1 MPKNTYTLEPF
12 KLSSFI
18 TNKEWKDFIDNG
30 GYKNFR
36 YWLSDG
42 WDFIKKN
49 KIDKPLYWLDQ
60 NNYFTLS
67 GVKKIDNDAPV
78 SHISYYEANAYA
90 NYKKSRLPNEFEI
103 EYVLK
108 NTSKKGNFLENN
120 IYEQISYDNDFYL
133 DSFYGNLW
141 IWYSS
146 YYVPYKNYQPFNDKL
161 IEYNSK
167 FMCNQIVLKGGSFST
182 PQDHIR
188 SSYRNFYYPWDRWQF
203 SGLRLAQDL
212 D

>member
-1 MPKNTYTLEPF
+1 MKSSVITFPGSNCDIDVDVSLKKFGFKNQMIWHNDNELPKNTYTLEPF
-12 KLSSFI
+12 KISSFI

-133 DSFYGNLW
+133 DS
-141 IWYSS
+141 
-146 YYVPYKNYQPFNDKL
+146 
-161 IEYNSK
+161 
-167 FMCNQIVLKGGSFST
+167 C
-182 PQDHIR
+182 
-188 SSYRNFYYPWDRWQF
+188 
-203 SGLRLAQDL
+203 
-212 D
+212 